1 LGFVSVECASGE
13 TVNNSGGSGH
23 GGSNST
29 TGSGGKGGSS
39 ATTGSGGTFS
49 TTTGSGGTFSTS
61 GSGGTFSSGTGGSS
75 TTTGAGG
82 TAGTTGFM
90 PICMVP
96 VGMGMISDL
105 ESGQSYFGVGGC
117 PQGSWYVASAGG
129 GMITAGTAAGATSG
143 ALTPVA
149 ITDRPPSTMAIHV
162 AGGGQANTSA
172 TSYDAYVSISAS
184 LNRTANDK
192 GAVNASA
199 FTGIQFYG
207 KITAAAPTPAPSGSA
222 QAPGSIR
229 IQLAI
234 PATDSENVPKMCTK
248 CDDDPGAPLT
258 PSAAWMLYKVP
269 FSSLAQEAFG
279 DPASFSSAAITKVLW
294 KVMIPNTGMTPNWDI
309 WIDDLA
315 FY

>member
-1 LGFVSVECASGE
+1 
-13 TVNNSGGSGH
+13 
-23 GGSNST
+23 
-29 TGSGGKGGSS
+29 
-39 ATTGSGGTFS
+39 
-49 TTTGSGGTFSTS
+49 
-61 GSGGTFSSGTGGSS
+61 
-75 TTTGAGG
+75 
-82 TAGTTGFM
+82 
-90 PICMVP
+90 MVP

-105 ESGQSYFGVGGC
+105 ESGNSYFIDGTTMC
-117 PQGSWYVASAGG
+117 PQGSWYISTAGG
-129 GMITAGTAAGATSG
+129 GMVTAGTAAGATSG

-149 ITDRPPSTMAIHV
+149 STDRPPSTMAIHV
-162 AGGGQANTSA
+162 AGGGQANTTA

-184 LNRTANDK
+184 LNRTATNK

-229 IQLAI
+229 LQLAI

-258 PSAAWMLYKVP
+258 PSASWMLYKVP
-269 FSSLAQEAFG
+269 FSSLAQESFG
-279 DPASFSSAAITKVLW
+279 DPASFSSAAVTKVLW
-294 KVMIPNTGMTPNWDI
+294 KVMIPNTGMTPNWDL